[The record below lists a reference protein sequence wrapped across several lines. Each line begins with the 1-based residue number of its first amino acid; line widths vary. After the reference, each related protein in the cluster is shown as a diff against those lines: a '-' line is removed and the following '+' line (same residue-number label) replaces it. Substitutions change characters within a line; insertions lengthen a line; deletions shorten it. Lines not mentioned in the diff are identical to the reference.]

1 MRIWV
6 RIFVLSTSIAA
17 VSVVATGTLAV
28 REGYRTQLAGEVRG
42 LMRLADAAAALAT
55 NQLRTAQYLAGTAE
69 GTSPVSAV
77 DFIRQ
82 TRDPIAPAGTGI
94 EIFTTDL
101 TPLFSE
107 GHAELPP
114 APADS
119 PELASAA
126 AGQAS
131 WVLRRPSSTLELF
144 LAAPEKILEESFV
157 IRANVRLDELDSY
170 GRSQLLLLSAAAL
183 ATVLLLSAAAFAG
196 SRAIAGGLEV
206 LAAQAAA
213 MAAGDYRGR
222 VSEHGAV
229 EVAAVARGFNRMA
242 ENVEA
247 AVARLRAE
255 KEDRQAFIDDL
266 THELRTPITSI
277 VGFAD
282 HLRRR
287 SYDEALFTEGLG
299 RIHSEGLRILSV
311 SEGLK
316 RLLLSR
322 TGARELAN
330 ESASALLQQ
339 AASDAAARRP
349 DWSFSVEAAEGAA
362 SVAVDRTLILT
373 ALANLV
379 DNATRACAPG
389 STVVLGC
396 TRAADGLHLFVRDPG
411 GVTPGSGL
419 GLGKSIC
426 REIAEYH
433 GARLEYTGS
442 ADGGTTASIV
452 FPNLQ

>member
-1 MRIWV
+1 MKIWV
-6 RIFVLSTSIAA
+6 RIFLLSTSIAV
-17 VSVVATGTLAV
+17 VSVLATGTLAI

-55 NQLRTAQYLAGTAE
+55 NQLRTAQYLAGSSGSGPPATA
-69 GTSPVSAV
+69 A

-82 TRDPIAPAGTGI
+82 SRDPVAPAGTGI

-101 TPLFSE
+101 APLFSE

-119 PELASAA
+119 PELTAAA
-126 AGQAS
+126 AGKAS
-131 WVLRRPSSTLELF
+131 WVLRRPSSTLEMF
-144 LAAPEKILEESFV
+144 LAAPENILDESFV

-170 GRSQLLLLSAAAL
+170 GRSQLLLLSAVAL
-183 ATVLLLSAAAFAG
+183 ATVLLLTAAAFAG
-196 SRAIAGGLEV
+196 SRAIGGGLEV
-206 LAAQAAA
+206 LSVQAAA
-213 MAAGDYRGR
+213 MAGGDYRGR
-222 VSEHGAV
+222 ASEHGTA
-229 EVAAVARGFNRMA
+229 EIAAVARGFNRMA
-242 ENVEA
+242 ENVESA
-247 AVARLRAE
+247 MARLRAE

-287 SYDEALFTEGLG
+287 SWDEAVFAEGLG
-299 RIHSEGLRILSV
+299 RIHAEGLRILSV

-322 TGARELAN
+322 TGAKELVKMNAA
-330 ESASALLQQ
+330 ELLQQ
-339 AASDAAARRP
+339 ATSDARARRP
-349 DWSFSVEAAEGAA
+349 DWSFTVEASDDSE
-362 SVAVDRTLILT
+362 SVTVDRTLILT

-379 DNATRACAPG
+379 DNATRACASG
-389 STVVLGC
+389 SAVVLGC
-396 TRAADGLHLFVRDPG
+396 ARAADGLRLFVRDPG
-411 GVTPGSGL
+411 GVTPGQGL

-426 REIAEYH
+426 REIADYH
-433 GARLEYTGS
+433 GARLEYESGP
-442 ADGGTTASIV
+442 DGGTTAAII
-452 FPNLQ
+452 FPNVQ